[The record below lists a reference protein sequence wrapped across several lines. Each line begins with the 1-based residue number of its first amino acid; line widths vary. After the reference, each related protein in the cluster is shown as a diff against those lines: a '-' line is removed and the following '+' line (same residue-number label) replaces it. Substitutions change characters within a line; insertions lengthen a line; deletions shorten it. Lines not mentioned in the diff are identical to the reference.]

1 MADEKVKPKPKGGCL
16 TRLAGFFI
24 LLTLGAF
31 AVALYFVAQPQS
43 LADVDSGQGE
53 PLRDISVTLK
63 ESLER
68 GFPVTLKEGEI
79 NAWIAQRLV
88 AKQGG
93 LLSGA
98 ASIDAVKVRLEEGV
112 AEIIVARTVFG
123 HPLTTSLYVKV
134 EHSETVEGS
143 QKELKFQAGPYDSD
157 FPGLLKGGRFGKLV
171 VPQGFMKLVFPEYE
185 KLAAAFAPELEQ
197 GFQEMAKI
205 EIQKDRLILN
215 PIHAQGPV
223 TLPSSY

>member
-16 TRLAGFFI
+16 TRLAVFFI
-24 LLTLGAF
+24 LLTLGGF
-31 AVALYFVAQPQS
+31 AVALYFVSRPQS

-53 PLRDISVTLK
+53 PVRDISVTLK

-79 NAWIAQRLV
+79 NSWIAQHLV

-93 LLSGA
+93 LFSGA

-123 HPLTTSLYVKV
+123 HPLTTSLYVTV
-134 EHSETVEGS
+134 QHSEGVEGP

-157 FPGLLKGGRFGKLV
+157 FPGLLKGGRFGRLV

-185 KLAAAFAPELEQ
+185 KLAAALAPELEQ

-205 EIQKDRLILN
+205 EIRKDKLILD
-215 PIHAQGPV
+215 PIPAQGAV
-223 TLPSSY
+223 KLPGVY